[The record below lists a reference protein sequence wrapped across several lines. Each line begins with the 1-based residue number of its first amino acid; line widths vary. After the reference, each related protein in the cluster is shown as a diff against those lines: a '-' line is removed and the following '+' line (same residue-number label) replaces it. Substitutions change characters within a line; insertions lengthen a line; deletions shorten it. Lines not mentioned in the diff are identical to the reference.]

1 MSRVGWYKE
10 VRIKSEESR
19 AVRTLLAARS
29 RLVMVRRDLQN
40 HIRSMLAEIGLRF
53 PRAVGRAFTSRVRDL
68 TQDSPAL
75 KEVTSH
81 LLLVYE
87 NVIAE
92 EAKLDRRLRGMARND
107 ETVRRFMTVPGIGS
121 ITALAYRHA
130 IDDPGRF
137 KSAQTVGAYLGMTPR
152 RYQSGNIAVQD
163 RVSKWGDREIGRA
176 HV

>member
-1 MSRVGWYKE
+1 
-10 VRIKSEESR
+10 
-19 AVRTLLAARS
+19 
-29 RLVMVRRDLQN
+29 MVRRDLQN

-53 PRAVGRAFTSRVRDL
+53 PRAVGRAFTSRVHDL

-107 ETVRRFMTVPGIGS
+107 ETVRRFMTVPGID
-121 ITALAYRHA
+121 R
-130 IDDPGRF
+130 
-137 KSAQTVGAYLGMTPR
+137 KSTRLN
-152 RYQSGNIAVQD
+152 S
-163 RVSKWGDREIGRA
+163 S
-176 HV
+176 H

>member
-1 MSRVGWYKE
+1 M
-10 VRIKSEESR
+10 RISDWSSDGCSSE
-19 AVRTLLAARS
+19 
-29 RLVMVRRDLQN
+29 LVP
-40 HIRSMLAEIGLRF
+40 AGGG
-53 PRAVGRAFTSRVRDL
+53 PVRDL

-121 ITALAYRHA
+121 ITALAYRPA

-152 RYQSGNIAVQD
+152 SSEAR
-163 RVSKWGDREIGRA
+163 RVGKE
-176 HV
+176 

>member
-1 MSRVGWYKE
+1 M
-10 VRIKSEESR
+10 RISDWSSDGCSSE
-19 AVRTLLAARS
+19 
-29 RLVMVRRDLQN
+29 LVP
-40 HIRSMLAEIGLRF
+40 AGGG
-53 PRAVGRAFTSRVRDL
+53 PVRDL

-121 ITALAYRHA
+121 ITSLAYRHA
-130 IDDPGRF
+130 IADPGRF
-137 KSAQTVGAYLGMTPR
+137 KSAQTVGAYLGMKPR
-152 RYQSGNIAVQD
+152 RYQSGNIAVHE
-163 RVSKWGDREIGRA
+163 RVSQRGDRAFRMYF
-176 HV
+176 

>member
-1 MSRVGWYKE
+1 
-10 VRIKSEESR
+10 
-19 AVRTLLAARS
+19 
-29 RLVMVRRDLQN
+29 
-40 HIRSMLAEIGLRF
+40 MLAEIVLRV
-53 PRAVGRAFTSRVRDL
+53 PRSVGRAFTSRVRDL
-68 TQDSPAL
+68 TPDSPAL

-163 RVSKWGDREIGRA
+163 RVSKWGDRALRSYLYEAATVLLYRTKRRSQLKVWGEQPARRVGPKKA
-176 HV
+176 YFDVP

>member
-1 MSRVGWYKE
+1 M
-10 VRIKSEESR
+10 RISDWSSDGCSSE
-19 AVRTLLAARS
+19 
-29 RLVMVRRDLQN
+29 LVP
-40 HIRSMLAEIGLRF
+40 AGGG
-53 PRAVGRAFTSRVRDL
+53 PVRDL

-92 EAKLDRRLRGMARND
+92 EAKLDWRLRGMARND

-130 IDDPGRF
+130 IDDTGRF
-137 KSAQTVGAYLGMTPR
+137 KSAHPVDTYLCLPPR
-152 RYQSGNIAVQD
+152 RAQYCDVVVQE
-163 RVSKWGDREIGRA
+163 RVSTDERGADK
-176 HV
+176 V

>member
-1 MSRVGWYKE
+1 
-10 VRIKSEESR
+10 
-19 AVRTLLAARS
+19 
-29 RLVMVRRDLQN
+29 MVRRDLQN

-92 EAKLDRRLRGMARND
+92 EAKIDRRLRGMARNA
-107 ETVRRFMTVPGIGS
+107 ETVGRLMTVTGIGS
-121 ITALAYRHA
+121 ITDLAYCHA
-130 IDDPGRF
+130 KDDRGE
-137 KSAQTVGAYLGMTPR
+137 
-152 RYQSGNIAVQD
+152 
-163 RVSKWGDREIGRA
+163 REE
-176 HV
+176 VW

>member
-1 MSRVGWYKE
+1 MIRRPPRST
-10 VRIKSEESR
+10 
-19 AVRTLLAARS
+19 RTDTLFPYTTLFRS
-29 RLVMVRRDLQN
+29 
-40 HIRSMLAEIGLRF
+40 
-53 PRAVGRAFTSRVRDL
+53 VRDL

-137 KSAQTVGAYLGMTPR
+137 KSAQTVGAYLGMTNR
-152 RYQSGNIAVQD
+152 KSTRLNS
-163 RVSKWGDREIGRA
+163 R
-176 HV
+176 H